1 MFSVGYNGYG
11 NLGIGNT
18 TDQSTIQQIPFFKNN
33 NIKIIDIETGYAHSL
48 AISEDGEVYS
58 WGYNGSGQLGN
69 GNNNDQSTPIKIYKI

>member
-11 NLGIGNT
+11 NLGIENT

-33 NIKIIDIETGYAHSL
+33 NIKIIDIETGGAHSL

-58 WGYNGSGQLGN
+58 WGYNKSWQLGN
-69 GNNNDQSTPIKIYKI
+69 GNSDNQLIPIKIYKI